1 MFRVVRFDLLLKAV
15 VLTSISIAVTVYILV
30 QNLTNADISIFKLTT
45 ISAFVSTLVM
55 FMLLSPFISRKIWF
69 IARFF
74 KKDLYPDLNG
84 VWLGQVTTEDL
95 KNFEVR
101 AIIRQ
106 ALLVTEI
113 DMHGETVKSLTL
125 ETTPTVE
132 LNKKKLYYVYRSTP
146 KNPSWADYVGSTI
159 FDVIE
164 DSSALIL
171 SGKYYT
177 DRKSVGRVSIK
188 RVSKDVNADVSYY

>member
-1 MFRVVRFDLLLKAV
+1 MFRIVRFDFLLRSV
-15 VLTSISIAVTVYILV
+15 VMLSILIAVASYVLIQEFTATGV
-30 QNLTNADISIFKLTT
+30 SIFKLTT
-45 ISAFVSTLVM
+45 ISAAASSVIM
-55 FMLLSPFISRKIWF
+55 FILLFPFISRKIWYV
-69 IARFF
+69 ARVF

-84 VWLGQVTTEDL
+84 VWVGQITTEDN

-106 ALLVTEI
+106 ALLITEI
-113 DMHGETVKSLTL
+113 DMHGETVKSVTL
-125 ETTPTVE
+125 ETTPAIE
-132 LNKKKLYYVYRSTP
+132 LNQKKLYYVYRSTP
-146 KNPSWADYVGSTI
+146 KNSSWADYVGSTI

-164 DSSALIL
+164 DGSALTL

-188 RVSKDVNADVSYY
+188 RVSKDINADVSYY

>member
-30 QNLTNADISIFKLTT
+30 QNLTNADISIFELTT

-164 DSSALIL
+164 DGSALIL

>member
-1 MFRVVRFDLLLKAV
+1 MFRIVRFDLLLRFV
-15 VLTSISIAVTVYILV
+15 VLVSILIAVSAYVLI
-30 QNLTNADISIFKLTT
+30 QRLTGTDISIFKLTT
-45 ISAFVSTLVM
+45 TSAVASTMLM
-55 FMLLSPFISRKIWF
+55 FILLSPFISRKIWC

-84 VWLGQVTTEDL
+84 VWVGQVTTEEQ
-95 KNFEVR
+95 KSFEVR

-106 ALLVTEI
+106 ALLITEI
-113 DMHGETVKSLTL
+113 DMHGETVKSVTL
-125 ETTPTVE
+125 ETTPTIE

-146 KNPSWADYVGSTI
+146 KNPSWGDYVGSTI

-164 DSSALIL
+164 DGSALIL

-177 DRKSVGRVSIK
+177 DRKSVGRISIK
-188 RVSKDVNADVSYY
+188 RVSTGINADVSYY

>member
-15 VLTSISIAVTVYILV
+15 VLTSISIAVTAYILL
-30 QNLTNADISIFKLTT
+30 QNLTNSDISIFKLTT
-45 ISAFVSTLVM
+45 ISAFASTLVM

-69 IARFF
+69 IARAF

-95 KNFEVR
+95 KRFEVR

-113 DMHGETVKSLTL
+113 DMHGETVKSVTL

-146 KNPSWADYVGSTI
+146 KNPSWGDYVGSTI

-164 DSSALIL
+164 DGSALML

-188 RVSKDVNADVSYY
+188 RVSTDVNADVSYY

>member
-1 MFRVVRFDLLLKAV
+1 MFRIVRFDLLLRGV
-15 VLTSISIAVTVYILV
+15 VLASILIAVAAYVIV
-30 QNLTNADISIFKLTT
+30 QRLTGADISIFKLTT
-45 ISAFVSTLVM
+45 ASAVASTVVM
-55 FMLLSPFISRKIWF
+55 FILLSPFMSRKIWY
-69 IARFF
+69 ILRIF

-84 VWLGQVTTEDL
+84 VWVGQITTEEK

-101 AIIRQ
+101 AVIRQ

-113 DMHGETVKSLTL
+113 DVHGETVKSVAL
-125 ETTPTVE
+125 ETTPTIE

-146 KNPSWADYVGSTI
+146 KNPAWGDYVGSII

-164 DSSALIL
+164 DGSALML

-177 DRKSVGRVSIK
+177 DRKSVGRISIK
-188 RVSKDVNADVSYY
+188 RVSTDINADVSYY

>member
-1 MFRVVRFDLLLKAV
+1 MFRIVRFDLLLKFVVFFSILTAV
-15 VLTSISIAVTVYILV
+15 ATYVIVEKITGTSISV
-30 QNLTNADISIFKLTT
+30 FKLTT
-45 ISAFVSTLVM
+45 ISTVASTVVM
-55 FMLLSPFISRKIWF
+55 LILLSPFMSRKIWC

-84 VWLGQVTTEDL
+84 VWVGQITTEEQ
-95 KNFEVR
+95 KSFEAR

-113 DMHGETVKSLTL
+113 DMHGEKVKSVTL
-125 ETTPTVE
+125 ETTPTIE
-132 LNKKKLYYVYRSTP
+132 INKKKLYYVYRSTP
-146 KNPSWADYVGSTI
+146 KNPSWGDYVGSTI

-164 DSSALIL
+164 DGSALIL

-177 DRKSVGRVSIK
+177 DRKSIGRISIRRVSTDI
-188 RVSKDVNADVSYY
+188 NADVSYY

>member
-1 MFRVVRFDLLLKAV
+1 MFRIVRFDFLLRSV
-15 VLTSISIAVTVYILV
+15 VMLSILIAVASYVLIKEFAAT
-30 QNLTNADISIFKLTT
+30 DISIFKLTT
-45 ISAFVSTLVM
+45 ISVAASSVIM
-55 FMLLSPFISRKIWF
+55 FILLSPFISRKIWYV
-69 IARFF
+69 ARVF

-84 VWLGQVTTEDL
+84 VWVGQITTEDN

-106 ALLVTEI
+106 ALLITEI
-113 DMHGETVKSLTL
+113 DMHGETVKSVTL
-125 ETTPTVE
+125 ETTPTIE
-132 LNKKKLYYVYRSTP
+132 LNQKKLYYVYRSTP

-164 DSSALIL
+164 DGSALTL

-188 RVSKDVNADVSYY
+188 RVSKDINADVSYY